1 MAPTNSKVSYD
12 SIITVMDLL
21 KDPKMTFSSVASFT
35 GLSESTIVRIFDGY
49 YKMRRAGFMSPPFL
63 LFQLTLQA
71 SLNLFCCA
79 DYSASIR
86 YRNVT
91 V

>member
-35 GLSESTIVRIFDGY
+35 GLSESTIVRIFD
-49 YKMRRAGFMSPPFL
+49 KHCHIPRIHSKTEAKN
-63 LFQLTLQA
+63 A
-71 SLNLFCCA
+71 
-79 DYSASIR
+79 SASPHQLVECIHIIWWLFFL
-86 YRNVT
+86 T
-91 V
+91 PH

>member
-1 MAPTNSKVSYD
+1 
-12 SIITVMDLL
+12 
-21 KDPKMTFSSVASFT
+21 
-35 GLSESTIVRIFDGY
+35 
-49 YKMRRAGFMSPPFL
+49 MSPPFL